1 MSKDNITDFHK
12 MPPEIKLMLN
22 DKQTQ
27 YGDYGATAYV
37 MKGITEAILS
47 GYNGYVV
54 KVPIEFWETMNISEK
69 NWRKIKNKNYKAD
82 TYDDVLGFNELGR
95 MLKIQGKKNEK

>member
-1 MSKDNITDFHK
+1 MPKDNITDFHK

-47 GYNGYVV
+47 G
-54 KVPIEFWETMNISEK
+54 
-69 NWRKIKNKNYKAD
+69 
-82 TYDDVLGFNELGR
+82 
-95 MLKIQGKKNEK
+95 